1 MMHTNTMR
9 KIVSFVVL
17 LLMFLINANG
27 QVWQP
32 DQGDGTY
39 KNPIIFAD
47 YSDPD
52 VVGVGKDFYMV
63 ASSFT
68 CMPGIP
74 VLHSQDLVN
83 WEIIGHVYD
92 RLPLEK
98 YNKPQHG
105 EGSWAPSIRYHGGRF
120 YVYFCTP
127 KDGLFMASSE
137 DPAGKWQ
144 LHHVVKAS
152 QWEDPCPVWDDDGS
166 AYLVHSKLRGC
177 KLFLHKLSPDGKKI
191 LDNGTLIF
199 EDEKNQPTIEGPKF
213 LKKDDTYYIIAP
225 AGGVPTG
232 WQTVLRSKNI
242 YGPYEQK
249 VVLERGSTEING
261 PHQGG
266 LVELESGEW
275 WFVHFQDRGAYGR
288 IVHLQPVI
296 WKEGWPLM
304 GVDQD
309 DNGIGEPVMK
319 YAKPNVGKAYPV
331 KVPQTTD
338 AFEGENLGLQWQW
351 QANPGEA
358 WYELIAGK
366 GVLRLHAVNNPTED
380 GNLWYSPNI
389 LLQKFPAREFT
400 ATTKMRFS
408 PGETGEKAGL
418 TIMGRSYAYLAL
430 IKKSTEVRLVY
441 CEGSNAGGGGN
452 AQEIEG
458 TPWRG
463 DDVYLQVKISNGA
476 VCHFSYSV
484 DNETFTPI
492 GRDFE
497 ATAGVWIGAK
507 VGIFHVNPNLNPL
520 AFGHSEFEWFK
531 VE

>member
-1 MMHTNTMR
+1 M
-9 KIVSFVVL
+9 SFSIVVL
-17 LLMFLINANG
+17 ILTISSFIHG

-52 VVGVGKDFYMV
+52 VVRVEKDFYLV

-68 CMPGIP
+68 CMPGVP
-74 VLHSQDLVN
+74 VLHSPDLVN
-83 WEIIGHVYD
+83 WEIIGHVYQK
-92 RLPLEK
+92 LPLEK

-105 EGSWAPSIRYHGGRF
+105 EGSWAPSIRYHQGTY

-127 KDGLFMASSE
+127 EDGLFMASTTN
-137 DPAGKWQ
+137 PADEWQ
-144 LHHVVKAS
+144 LHHVVRTS
-152 QWEDPCPVWDDDGS
+152 QWEDPCPIWDDDGN
-166 AYLVHSKLRGC
+166 AYLVRGKLRGC
-177 KLFLHKLSPDGKKI
+177 QLFLHKLSPDGKKI
-191 LDNGTLIF
+191 LDNGVLIF
-199 EDEKNQPTIEGPKF
+199 EDMHNQPTIEGPKF
-213 LKKDDTYYIIAP
+213 LKKDGYYYILAP

-288 IVHLQPVI
+288 IVHLQPVK

-304 GVDQD
+304 GVDLD
-309 DNGIGEPVMK
+309 GNGIGEPVLVCK
-319 YAKPNVGKAYPV
+319 KPDVGRTYPARI
-331 KVPQTTD
+331 PQTTD
-338 AFEGENLGLQWQW
+338 EFDGEKLGLQWQW
-351 QANPGEA
+351 QANPGND
-358 WYELIAGK
+358 WYELIKGE
-366 GVLRLHAVNNPTED
+366 GVLRLYAVNNPTED
-380 GNLWYSPNI
+380 GNLWYSANI
-389 LLQKFPAREFT
+389 FVQKFPAPEFT
-400 ATTKMRFS
+400 VTTKMRFY
-408 PGETGEKAGL
+408 PGDAGEKAGL
-418 TIMGRSYAYLAL
+418 TIMGRSHAYLAL
-430 IKKSTEVRLVY
+430 IKKDMEVRLAY
-441 CEGSNAGGGGN
+441 CEGSNAGGGGK
-452 AQEIEG
+452 AEEIEG
-458 TPWRG
+458 IPWQG
-463 DDVYLQVKISNGA
+463 GDVYLRVKISSGA
-476 VCHFSYSV
+476 VCRFSYSA
-484 DNETFTPI
+484 DNKTFTPI

-497 ATAGVWIGAK
+497 GSAGVWIGAK

-520 AFGHSEFEWFK
+520 TFGHSDFDWFR